1 MMRRG
6 LLLLVV
12 LAACLSACRDAI
24 ELPRPPSADRPLL
37 PDTETIEARIPRNAT
52 LDRLLRGHALREEVV
67 TAMVSAAAGA
77 LDLRDMQ
84 ADHAYRLVR
93 TVDGLLRLFEYEI
106 DSDKFLRI
114 VSPDRNR
121 PEALEVD
128 VIPYQKRVELTAA
141 RGVIDSDHPSLI
153 AAFDATGE
161 TVQLAIALADVFSGE
176 VDFTSDLQP
185 GDRFEL
191 LFEKIYREGEFSGYG
206 NVIAAT
212 LVNEDRHLEAYRFT
226 LGGKSAYYDANGRS
240 LKRFMLAS
248 PLRFEPRVTSR
259 FSYRRRHPVHGGYR
273 AHLGVDYGAPHGAP
287 VVAVAAGTVVSAGW
301 NGGSGRMV
309 RLRHG
314 RTYESYYLHLSAFAK
329 GIRSGARVEQG
340 QLIGRVG
347 SSGTATGPHLDYR
360 LRRNGVFV
368 NPLAEHRRMP
378 PGEPI
383 PAAAQDDFLLA
394 RDAARADLSRVLLAR
409 SEQPPAKP
417 EATRAAPD

>member
-1 MMRRG
+1 
-6 LLLLVV
+6 
-12 LAACLSACRDAI
+12 
-24 ELPRPPSADRPLL
+24 
-37 PDTETIEARIPRNAT
+37 
-52 LDRLLRGHALREEVV
+52 
-67 TAMVSAAAGA
+67 
-77 LDLRDMQ
+77 
-84 ADHAYRLVR
+84 
-93 TVDGLLRLFEYEI
+93 
-106 DSDKFLRI
+106 
-114 VSPDRNR
+114 
-121 PEALEVD
+121 
-128 VIPYQKRVELTAA
+128 
-141 RGVIDSDHPSLI
+141 
-153 AAFDATGE
+153 
-161 TVQLAIALADVFSGE
+161 
-176 VDFTSDLQP
+176 
-185 GDRFEL
+185 
-191 LFEKIYREGEFSGYG
+191 
-206 NVIAAT
+206 
-212 LVNEDRHLEAYRFT
+212 
-226 LGGKSAYYDANGRS
+226 
-240 LKRFMLAS
+240 
-248 PLRFEPRVTSR
+248 
-259 FSYRRRHPVHGGYR
+259 
-273 AHLGVDYGAPHGAP
+273 
-287 VVAVAAGTVVSAGW
+287 VAVAAGTVVSAGW